1 MAGAAADDEQVDIV
15 ELLEHSGLTDVDQ
28 RRMYNALVNNM
39 IDGWTP
45 DRQSILRLIEFA
57 AGRIDDE
64 EHMRQVLKSAGLAT
78 PARRQVDR
86 MTLAGN
92 RPCEAA

>member
-15 ELLEHSGLTDVDQ
+15 ELLDSGLTAVDQ
-28 RRMYNALVNNM
+28 RRVHNALVNNM

-57 AGRIDDE
+57 AGRMDDE

-78 PARRQVDR
+78 PARRQVD
-86 MTLAGN
+86 
-92 RPCEAA
+92 